1 MGTQNLTGEMFAQMV
16 QNGAANLRNNAQTVN
31 DLNVF
36 PIPDGDTGD
45 NMCRTI
51 EGGASVANTDADAP
65 VSEVCSKVAEGM
77 LLSARGNSGV
87 ILSQFFEGINLGMKD
102 VETADVKA
110 VAEAFRAGVKQ
121 AYSSVITPTEGTI
134 LTVMRE
140 ATDVAASKITEDS
153 TLEQFFKTY
162 IKEMYMSLDR
172 TPELLPVLKEA
183 GVIDSGGAGFSFI
196 IEGMYKALKGE
207 EITSDKVMT
216 TVSAEAL
223 VGNFDED
230 TEMEFGYCTE
240 ALVQLRSEK
249 TDVEAFTVDAL
260 IEYLES
266 IGGDSIVA
274 FKTGSKVKL
283 HVHTFTPDKV
293 MAYCLTFGEF
303 ITVKIENMSIQH
315 SETTVENRFERKEVK
330 STERKKFGVVAVAG
344 GDGLKEMFTSLGA
357 DAIVD
362 GQQTMNP
369 SSEDFIK
376 AFDAVNADT
385 IIVLPNNSNIVM
397 AAKQAGELYKD
408 SDIRVVE
415 STTIAEGYAA
425 LTMLDLSSEDIDVIT
440 DDLKMAIEGVTT
452 GLVTYAVRDTNQ
464 DGFEIKTND
473 WLGFSKKTILSV
485 EKDKVAAATA
495 LLDSID
501 KTGKEVI
508 IAIAG
513 KDATAEEL
521 TAVHDY
527 AAKNFPMVEFYEV
540 DGGQDIYS
548 FIFAV
553 E

>member
-1 MGTQNLTGEMFAQMV
+1 MGTQNLTGSMFAQMV
-16 QNGAANLRNNAQTVN
+16 QSGAANLRNNAQTVN

-51 EGGASVANTDADAP
+51 EGGASVAANDSDKP

-87 ILSQFFEGINLGMKD
+87 ILSQFFEGINLGMKN
-102 VETADVKA
+102 VETADVFA

-140 ATDVAASKITEDS
+140 ATDVAAEKINENS
-153 TLEQFFKTY
+153 TLEDFFKIY
-162 IKEMYMSLDR
+162 IKEMYLSLDR
-172 TPELLPVLKEA
+172 TPELLPVLREA

-207 EITSDKVMT
+207 EVTSDKVLT
-216 TVSAEAL
+216 TVSAD
-223 VGNFDED
+223 VVTGNFDED
-230 TEMEFGYCTE
+230 CEMEFGYCTE
-240 ALVQLRSEK
+240 ALVQLRTEK

-283 HVHTFTPDKV
+283 HVHTYTPDKV
-293 MAYCLTFGEF
+293 LAYCLTFGEF

-315 SETTVENRFERKEVK
+315 SETTVENRFERKEVV
-330 STERKKFGVVAVAG
+330 SNERKKFGVVAVAS

-362 GQQTMNP
+362 GQQTLNP
-369 SSEDFIK
+369 STEDFIK
-376 AFDAVNADT
+376 AFDEVNADT
-385 IIVLPNNSNIVM
+385 IIVLPNNSNIVL

-408 SDIRVVE
+408 SDIRVIE

-425 LTMLDLSSEDIDVIT
+425 LTMLDLTSEDIDVIT
-440 DDLKMAIEGVTT
+440 DDLKMAISGVTT

-464 DGFEIKTND
+464 DGFEIKTDD
-473 WLGFSKKTILSV
+473 WLGFSAKTILSV
-485 EKDKVAAATA
+485 EKDKVSAATA

-501 KTGKEVI
+501 KTDKEVI

-521 TAVHDY
+521 QAVHAY
-527 AAKNFPMVEFYEV
+527 ASANYPMIEFFEV

>member
-51 EGGASVANTDADAP
+51 EGGASVASVDENAP
-65 VSEVCSKVAEGM
+65 VSQVCSKVAEGM

-140 ATDVAASKITEDS
+140 ATDVAAEKINDNS
-153 TLEQFFKTY
+153 TLEDFFKSY
-162 IKEMYMSLDR
+162 IKEMYLSLDR

-207 EITSDKVMT
+207 EITTDKMMT
-216 TVSAEAL
+216 TVSAEA
-223 VGNFDED
+223 VTGNFDEN

-274 FKTGSKVKL
+274 FKTGTKVKL

-293 MAYCLTFGEF
+293 IAYCLTFGEF

-330 STERKKFGVVAVAG
+330 TNERKKFGVVAVAS

-376 AFDAVNADT
+376 AFDEVNADI

-397 AAKQAGELYKD
+397 AAKQAGELYKE
-408 SDIRVVE
+408 SDVRVIE

-425 LTMLDLSSEDIDVIT
+425 LTMLDLSSDDIDVIT
-440 DDLKMAIEGVTT
+440 EDLNMAIGGVTT

-473 WLGFSKKTILSV
+473 WLGFSKKTILAA
-485 EKDKVAAATA
+485 EKDKVSAATK

-521 TAVHDY
+521 AAVHDY
-527 AAKNFPMVEFYEV
+527 ASKNYPLVEFYEV

>member
-51 EGGASVANTDADAP
+51 EGGASVATVDSSQP

-140 ATDVAASKITEDS
+140 ATDVAASKITDNS
-153 TLEQFFKTY
+153 TLEEFFKIY
-162 IKEMYMSLDR
+162 IKEMYLSLDR

-207 EITSDKVMT
+207 EITSDKMMT
-216 TVSAEAL
+216 SVSAE
-223 VGNFDED
+223 VITGDFDE
-230 TEMEFGYCTE
+230 TSEMEVGYCTE

-274 FKTGSKVKL
+274 FKTGTKVKL

-293 MAYCLTFGEF
+293 IAYCLTFGEF

-315 SETTVENRFERKEVK
+315 SETTTQNRFERKEVVND
-330 STERKKFGVVAVAG
+330 ERKEFGVVAVAG
-344 GDGLKEMFTSLGA
+344 GDGLKEIFTSLGA

-369 SSEDFIK
+369 SSEDFIN
-376 AFDAVNADT
+376 AFDAINADT
-385 IIVLPNNSNIVM
+385 IFVLPNNSNIVM
-397 AAKQAGELYKD
+397 AAKQAGELYKN
-408 SDIRVVE
+408 SEVIVIE

-425 LTMLDLSSEDIDVIT
+425 LTMLDLSSGDKDVIV
-440 DDLKMAIEGVTT
+440 DDLNMAISGVTT
-452 GLVTYAVRDTNQ
+452 GLVTYAVRDTSQ

-485 EKDKVAAATA
+485 ENNKVECAAK

-501 KTGKEVI
+501 KTDKEVI

-521 TAVHDY
+521 QAVHEY
-527 AAKNFPMVEFYEV
+527 ASKNYPTMEFYEV

>member
-1 MGTQNLTGEMFAQMV
+1 MGTQNLTGPMFAQMV
-16 QNGAANLRNNAQTVN
+16 QSGAANLRNNAQTVN

-51 EGGASVANTDADAP
+51 EGGVSVDSNSDQP

-87 ILSQFFEGINLGMKD
+87 ILSQFFEGINLGMKN
-102 VETADVKA
+102 VETANVFDVAKA
-110 VAEAFRAGVKQ
+110 FSAGVKQ

-140 ATDVAASKITEDS
+140 ASDVASQKITENS
-153 TLEQFFKTY
+153 TIEDFFKIY
-162 IKEMYMSLDR
+162 IKEMYLSLDR

-207 EITSDKVMT
+207 TITSDKMLT
-216 TVSAEAL
+216 SVSAG
-223 VGNFDED
+223 VITGDFDED
-230 TEMEFGYCTE
+230 SEMEFGYCTE

-249 TDVEAFTVDAL
+249 TDVEAFTVDSL

-274 FKTGSKVKL
+274 FKTGTKVKL

-330 STERKKFGVVAVAG
+330 SNERKKFGVVAVAS
-344 GDGLKEMFTSLGA
+344 GDGLKEMFISLGA

-362 GQQTMNP
+362 GQQTLNP
-369 SSEDFIK
+369 STEDFIK
-376 AFDAVNADT
+376 AFDDVNADT
-385 IIVLPNNSNIVM
+385 IIVLPNNSNIVL
-397 AAKQAGELYKD
+397 AAKQAAELYKD

-425 LTMLDLSSEDIDVIT
+425 LTMLDLTSEDIDVII
-440 DDLKMAIEGVTT
+440 DDLKMAIGGVTT

-464 DGFEIKTND
+464 DGFEIKKDN
-473 WLGFSKKTILSV
+473 WLGISKKTILSV
-485 EKDKVAAATA
+485 EEDKVSAAKA
-495 LLDSID
+495 LLDAVD
-501 KTGKEVI
+501 KTDKEVI

-521 TAVHDY
+521 QAVHAY
-527 AAKNFPMVEFYEV
+527 AAEKYPMIEFYEV

>member
-1 MGTQNLTGEMFAQMV
+1 MGTQSLTGEMFAQMV

-51 EGGASVANTDADAP
+51 EGGASVAQAESEET

-87 ILSQFFEGINLGMKD
+87 ILSQFFEGINLGMKN

-110 VAEAFRAGVKQ
+110 VADAFAAGVKQ

-140 ATDVAASKITEDS
+140 ATEVAASKITEGT
-153 TLEQFFKTY
+153 TLERFFKDY
-162 IKEMYMSLDR
+162 IKEMYLSLDR

-207 EITSDKVMT
+207 KISTDGALKPSDSPAVI
-216 TVSAEAL
+216 
-223 VGNFDED
+223 GNFDEN

-240 ALVQLRSEK
+240 ALVQLRTAK
-249 TDVEAFTVDAL
+249 TDVESFDVNTL
-260 IEYLES
+260 ISYLES

-274 FKTGSKVKL
+274 FKTGSRVKL

-293 MAYCLTFGEF
+293 LKYCLGIGEF

-315 SETTVENRFERKEVK
+315 SETSIENRFERKEII
-330 STERKKFGVVAVAG
+330 SDERKDFGVVAVAN

-362 GQQTMNP
+362 GQQTLNP
-369 SSEDFIK
+369 STEDFIN
-376 AFDAVNADT
+376 AFDKVNADK
-385 IIVLPNNSNIVM
+385 IIVLPNNSNILL
-397 AAKQAGELYKD
+397 AAKQAGELYTD
-408 SDIRVVE
+408 SEVYVVD

-425 LTMLDLSSEDIDVIT
+425 LTMLDLTSGDIDTIIQE
-440 DDLKMAIEGVTT
+440 LQGAIGAVTT
-452 GLVTYAVRDTNQ
+452 GLVTYAVRDTSQ
-464 DGFEIKTND
+464 DGFEISKND
-473 WLGFSKKTILSV
+473 WLGLSKKTILSV
-485 EKDKVAAATA
+485 EKDKVAAAA
-495 LLDSID
+495 KLLDAID

-513 KDATAEEL
+513 KDTTAEEL
-521 TAVHDY
+521 SELHKY
-527 AAKNFPMVEFYEV
+527 AAEHYPLIEFYEV

>member
-1 MGTQNLTGEMFAQMV
+1 MGTQSLTGEMFAHMV

-51 EGGASVANTDADAP
+51 EGGASVARAQGDSP
-65 VSEVCSKVAEGM
+65 VSEVCSRVAEGM

-87 ILSQFFEGINLGMKD
+87 ILSQFFEGINLGMRD

-140 ATDVAASKITEDS
+140 ATDAACAKLNDGT
-153 TLEQFFKTY
+153 TLEQFFKSY
-162 IKEMYMSLDR
+162 IKEMYLSLDR

-207 EITSDKVMT
+207 EIASDQVLT
-216 TVSAEAL
+216 TVSAEPL
-223 VGNFDED
+223 TDIFDES
-230 TEMEFGYCTE
+230 TPMEFGYCTE

-249 TDVEAFTVDAL
+249 TDVEAFDVNTL
-260 IEYLES
+260 ISYLTS

-274 FKTGSKVKL
+274 FKTGTRVKL

-293 MAYCLTFGEF
+293 LAYCLTLGEF
-303 ITVKIENMSIQH
+303 VTVKIENMSIQH
-315 SETTVENRFERKEVK
+315 SETTVENRFVRKEAISDERK
-330 STERKKFGVVAVAG
+330 SFGVVAVAG
-344 GDGLKEMFTSLGA
+344 GEGLKEMFTSLGA

-362 GQQTMNP
+362 GQQTLNP
-369 SSEDFIK
+369 STEDFIN
-376 AFDAVNADT
+376 AFDAVNADK
-385 IIVLPNNSNIVM
+385 IIVLPNNSNILL
-397 AAKQAGELYKD
+397 AANQAAELYTN
-408 SDIRVVE
+408 SQVYVVE

-425 LTMLDLSSEDIDVIT
+425 LTMLDLSSGDINIIIDE
-440 DDLKMAIEGVTT
+440 LKTAIASVTT
-452 GLVTYAVRDTNQ
+452 GLVTYAVRSTSQ
-464 DGFEIKTND
+464 DGFEISKDD

-485 EKDKVAAATA
+485 EKDKVTAAER

-501 KTGKEVI
+501 KTDKEVI

-513 KDATAEEL
+513 KDTTAEEL
-521 TAVHDY
+521 AQLHRY
-527 AAKNFPMVEFYEV
+527 ASENYPLIEFFEV

>member
-1 MGTQNLTGEMFAQMV
+1 MGTQNLTGPMFAQMV
-16 QNGAANLRNNAQTVN
+16 QSGAANLRNNAQTVN

-51 EGGASVANTDADAP
+51 EGGASVDSSDNKP

-87 ILSQFFEGINLGMKD
+87 ILSQFFEGINLGMKN
-102 VETADVKA
+102 VETANVFD
-110 VAEAFRAGVKQ
+110 VAEAFKAGVKQ

-140 ATDVAASKITEDS
+140 ASEVASEKITENS
-153 TLEQFFKTY
+153 TIEDFFKIY
-162 IKEMYMSLDR
+162 IKEMYISLDR

-207 EITSDKVMT
+207 TITSDKMLT
-216 TVSAEAL
+216 SVSAET
-223 VGNFDED
+223 VTGNFDED
-230 TEMEFGYCTE
+230 SEMEFGYCTE

-274 FKTGSKVKL
+274 FKTGTKVKL

-330 STERKKFGVVAVAG
+330 SDERKKFGVVAVAS

-362 GQQTMNP
+362 GQQTLNP
-369 SSEDFIK
+369 STEDFIK
-376 AFDAVNADT
+376 AFDDVNADT
-385 IIVLPNNSNIVM
+385 IIVLPNNSNIVL
-397 AAKQAGELYKD
+397 AAKQAAELYKD

-425 LTMLDLSSEDIDVIT
+425 LTMLDLTSEDIDVIT

-464 DGFEIKTND
+464 DGFEIKKDN

-485 EKDKVAAATA
+485 EEDKVSAAKA
-495 LLDSID
+495 LLDAID
-501 KTGKEVI
+501 KTDKEVI

-521 TAVHDY
+521 QAVHSY
-527 AAKNFPMVEFYEV
+527 ASEKYPMIEFYEV

>member
-1 MGTQNLTGEMFAQMV
+1 MGTQSLTGEMFAQMV

-51 EGGASVANTDADAP
+51 EGGASVVSVEGDKP

-140 ATDVAASKITEDS
+140 ATDVAASKITENS
-153 TLEQFFKTY
+153 TLEEFFKTY
-162 IKEMYMSLDR
+162 IKEMYLSLDR

-207 EITSDKVMT
+207 EITSDKVVT
-216 TVSAEAL
+216 TVSAEA
-223 VGNFDED
+223 VTGNFDED

-240 ALVQLRSEK
+240 ALVQLRTEK

-293 MAYCLTFGEF
+293 LAYCLTFGEF

-315 SETTVENRFERKEVK
+315 SETTVENRFERKEVV
-330 STERKKFGVVAVAG
+330 SNDRKKFGVVAVAS
-344 GDGLKEMFTSLGA
+344 GDGIKEMFTSLGA

-362 GQQTMNP
+362 GQQTLNP
-369 SSEDFIK
+369 STEDFIK

-385 IIVLPNNSNIVM
+385 IIVLPNNSNILL

-425 LTMLDLSSEDIDVIT
+425 LTMLDLTSEDIDVIV
-440 DDLKMAIEGVTT
+440 DDLKMAISGVTT
-452 GLVTYAVRDTNQ
+452 GLVTYAVRDTSQ
-464 DGFEIKTND
+464 DGFDIKKDD

-485 EKDKVAAATA
+485 EKSKVDAATA

-527 AAKNFPMVEFYEV
+527 ASKNYPMVEFFEV

>member
-51 EGGASVANTDADAP
+51 EGGASVASAEENAP

-140 ATDVAASKITEDS
+140 ATDVAAEKITEDS

-162 IKEMYMSLDR
+162 IKEMYLSLDR

-207 EITSDKVMT
+207 EITSDKIMT
-216 TVSAEAL
+216 TVSAEA
-223 VGNFDED
+223 VTGNFDVD

-274 FKTGSKVKL
+274 FKTGTKVKL

-293 MAYCLTFGEF
+293 LAYCLTFGEF

-315 SETTVENRFERKEVK
+315 SETTVENRFERKEVVNN
-330 STERKKFGVVAVAG
+330 ERKKFGVVAVAS

-385 IIVLPNNSNIVM
+385 ILVLPNNSNIVM

-408 SDIRVVE
+408 SDVRVVE

-425 LTMLDLSSEDIDVIT
+425 LTMLDLSSDDIDVIT

-485 EKDKVAAATA
+485 EESKVDCACK

-521 TAVHDY
+521 AAVH
-527 AAKNFPMVEFYEV
+527 AHAEKNYPLVEFYEV

>member
-51 EGGASVANTDADAP
+51 EGGASVANAEGDVP

-102 VETADVKA
+102 FETADVKA

-153 TLEQFFKTY
+153 TLEQFFKAY
-162 IKEMYMSLDR
+162 IKEMYLSLDR

-207 EITSDKVMT
+207 EITSDKMIT
-216 TVSAEAL
+216 TVSAEAPI
-223 VGNFDED
+223 GNFDEN

-249 TDVEAFTVDAL
+249 TDVEAFSVDAL

-274 FKTGSKVKL
+274 FKTGTKVKL

-293 MAYCLTFGEF
+293 LAFCLTFGEF

-315 SETTVENRFERKEVK
+315 SETTVENRFERKEVV
-330 STERKKFGVVAVAG
+330 SNERKKFGVVAVAS

-385 IIVLPNNSNIVM
+385 IIVLPNNSNILL

-425 LTMLDLSSEDIDVIT
+425 LTMLDLTSEDIDVII
-440 DDLKMAIEGVTT
+440 DDLKMAIGGVTT
-452 GLVTYAVRDTNQ
+452 GLVTYAVRDTSQ
-464 DGFEIKTND
+464 DGFEIKKDD

-485 EKDKVAAATA
+485 EKDKVSAATA

-521 TAVHDY
+521 SAVHEY
-527 AAKNFPMVEFYEV
+527 ASKNFPLVEFYEV

>member
-51 EGGASVANTDADAP
+51 EGGASVASVEENAP

-87 ILSQFFEGINLGMKD
+87 ILSQFFEGINLGMKN

-140 ATDVAASKITEDS
+140 ATDVAAEKITEKS
-153 TLEQFFKTY
+153 TLEEFFKTY
-162 IKEMYMSLDR
+162 IKEMYLSLDR
-172 TPELLPVLKEA
+172 TPELLPVLKDA

-207 EITSDKVMT
+207 EITTDKVMT
-216 TVSAEAL
+216 TVSAET
-223 VGNFDED
+223 VMGNFDEN

-274 FKTGSKVKL
+274 FKTGTKVKL

-293 MAYCLTFGEF
+293 MAYCLKFGEF

-330 STERKKFGVVAVAG
+330 NNERKKFGVVAVAG

-397 AAKQAGELYKD
+397 AAKQAGELYKN

-425 LTMLDLSSEDIDVIT
+425 LTMLDLSSDDIDVIT

-485 EKDKVAAATA
+485 EEDKVQCACK

-521 TAVHDY
+521 AAVHEY
-527 AAKNFPMVEFYEV
+527 AAKNYPLVEFYEV

>member
-51 EGGASVANTDADAP
+51 EGGASVASADENVP

-87 ILSQFFEGINLGMKD
+87 ILSQFFEGFNLGMKD

-110 VAEAFRAGVKQ
+110 VAEAFRTGVKQ

-140 ATDVAASKITEDS
+140 ATDVAAEQITEES
-153 TLEQFFKTY
+153 TLEDFFKSY
-162 IKEMYMSLDR
+162 IKEMYLSLDR

-196 IEGMYKALKGE
+196 IEGMFKALKGE
-207 EITSDKVMT
+207 KITSDSVVT
-216 TVSAEAL
+216 TVSAET
-223 VGNFDED
+223 VMGNFDENS
-230 TEMEFGYCTE
+230 EMEFGYCTE

-249 TDVEAFTVDAL
+249 TDVDAFTVEPL

-274 FKTGSKVKL
+274 FKTGTKVKL
-283 HVHTFTPDKV
+283 HVHTYTPDKV

-315 SETTVENRFERKEVK
+315 SETTVENRFERKEVVNN
-330 STERKKFGVVAVAG
+330 ERKKFGVVAVAS

-376 AFDAVNADT
+376 AFDDVNADT
-385 IIVLPNNSNIVM
+385 IIVLPNNSNIVL
-397 AAKQAGELYKD
+397 AAKQAAGLYKD
-408 SDIRVVE
+408 SDVRVVE

-425 LTMLDLSSEDIDVIT
+425 LTMLDLSSEDIDAIT
-440 DDLKMAIEGVTT
+440 DDLNMAIEGVTT

-485 EKDKVAAATA
+485 EKDKVEASTK

-521 TAVHDY
+521 QAVHNY
-527 AAKNFPMVEFYEV
+527 ASQNYPLMEFYEV

>member
-51 EGGASVANTDADAP
+51 EGGASVANAEGDVP

-102 VETADVKA
+102 FETADVKA

-153 TLEQFFKTY
+153 TLEQFFKAY
-162 IKEMYMSLDR
+162 IKEMYLSLDR

-207 EITSDKVMT
+207 EITSDKVVT
-216 TVSAEAL
+216 TVSAEA
-223 VGNFDED
+223 VTGNFDEN

-249 TDVEAFTVDAL
+249 TDVEAFSVDAL

-274 FKTGSKVKL
+274 FKTGTKVKL

-293 MAYCLTFGEF
+293 LAFCLTFGEF

-315 SETTVENRFERKEVK
+315 SETTAQNRFERKEVV
-330 STERKKFGVVAVAG
+330 SNERKKFGVVAVASG
-344 GDGLKEMFTSLGA
+344 EGLKEMFTSLGA

-385 IIVLPNNSNIVM
+385 IIVLPNNSNILL

-425 LTMLDLSSEDIDVIT
+425 LTMLDLTSEDIDVII
-440 DDLKMAIEGVTT
+440 DDLKMAIGGVTT
-452 GLVTYAVRDTNQ
+452 GLVTYAVRDTSQ
-464 DGFEIKTND
+464 DGFEIKKDD

-485 EKDKVAAATA
+485 EKDKVSAATA

-521 TAVHDY
+521 SAVHEY
-527 AAKNFPMVEFYEV
+527 ASKNFPLVEFYEV

>member
-1 MGTQNLTGEMFAQMV
+1 
-16 QNGAANLRNNAQTVN
+16 
-31 DLNVF
+31 
-36 PIPDGDTGD
+36 
-45 NMCRTI
+45 
-51 EGGASVANTDADAP
+51 
-65 VSEVCSKVAEGM
+65 
-77 LLSARGNSGV
+77 
-87 ILSQFFEGINLGMKD
+87 
-102 VETADVKA
+102 
-110 VAEAFRAGVKQ
+110 
-121 AYSSVITPTEGTI
+121 
-134 LTVMRE
+134 
-140 ATDVAASKITEDS
+140 
-153 TLEQFFKTY
+153 
-162 IKEMYMSLDR
+162 
-172 TPELLPVLKEA
+172 LKEA

-207 EITSDKVMT
+207 EITSDKMIT
-216 TVSAEAL
+216 TVSAEAPI
-223 VGNFDED
+223 GNFDEN

-249 TDVEAFTVDAL
+249 TDVEAFSVDAL

-274 FKTGSKVKL
+274 FKTGTKVKL

-293 MAYCLTFGEF
+293 LAFCLTFGEF

-315 SETTVENRFERKEVK
+315 SETTAQNRFERKEVV
-330 STERKKFGVVAVAG
+330 SNERKKFGVVAVASG
-344 GDGLKEMFTSLGA
+344 EGLKEMFTSLGA

-385 IIVLPNNSNIVM
+385 IIVLPNNSNILL

-425 LTMLDLSSEDIDVIT
+425 LTMLDLTSEDIDVII
-440 DDLKMAIEGVTT
+440 DDLKMAIGGVTT
-452 GLVTYAVRDTNQ
+452 GLVTYAVRDTSQ
-464 DGFEIKTND
+464 DGFEIKKDD

-485 EKDKVAAATA
+485 EKDKVSAATA

-521 TAVHDY
+521 SAVHEY
-527 AAKNFPMVEFYEV
+527 ASKNFPLVEFYEV

>member
-1 MGTQNLTGEMFAQMV
+1 MGTQSLTGEMFAQMV

-51 EGGASVANTDADAP
+51 EGGASVVSVEGDKP

-140 ATDVAASKITEDS
+140 ATDVAASKITENS
-153 TLEQFFKTY
+153 TLEEFFKTY
-162 IKEMYMSLDR
+162 IKEMYLSLDR

-207 EITSDKVMT
+207 EITTDKVVT
-216 TVSAEAL
+216 TVSAEA
-223 VGNFDED
+223 VTGNFDED

-240 ALVQLRSEK
+240 ALVQLRTEK

-293 MAYCLTFGEF
+293 LAYCLTFGEF

-315 SETTVENRFERKEVK
+315 SETTVENRFERKEVV
-330 STERKKFGVVAVAG
+330 SNDRKKFGVVAVAS
-344 GDGLKEMFTSLGA
+344 GDGIKEMFTSLGA

-362 GQQTMNP
+362 GQQTLNP
-369 SSEDFIK
+369 STEDFIK

-385 IIVLPNNSNIVM
+385 IIVLPNNSNILL

-425 LTMLDLSSEDIDVIT
+425 LTMLDLTSEDIDVIV
-440 DDLKMAIEGVTT
+440 DDLKMAISGVTT
-452 GLVTYAVRDTNQ
+452 GLVTYAVRDTSQ
-464 DGFEIKTND
+464 DGFDIKKDD

-485 EKDKVAAATA
+485 EKSKVDAATA

-527 AAKNFPMVEFYEV
+527 ASKNYPMVEFFEV

>member
-1 MGTQNLTGEMFAQMV
+1 MGTQSLTGEMFAQMV

-51 EGGASVANTDADAP
+51 EGGASVVSVEGDKP

-140 ATDVAASKITEDS
+140 ATDVAASKITENS
-153 TLEQFFKTY
+153 TLEEFFKTY
-162 IKEMYMSLDR
+162 IKEMYLSLDR

-207 EITSDKVMT
+207 EITSDKVVT
-216 TVSAEAL
+216 TVSAEA
-223 VGNFDED
+223 VTGNFDED

-240 ALVQLRSEK
+240 ALVQLRTEK

-293 MAYCLTFGEF
+293 LAYCLTFGEF

-315 SETTVENRFERKEVK
+315 SETTVENRFERKEVV
-330 STERKKFGVVAVAG
+330 SNDRKKFGVVAVAS
-344 GDGLKEMFTSLGA
+344 GDGIKEMFTSLGA

-362 GQQTMNP
+362 GQQTLNP
-369 SSEDFIK
+369 STEDFIK

-385 IIVLPNNSNIVM
+385 IIVLPNNSNILL
-397 AAKQAGELYKD
+397 AAKQASELYKD

-425 LTMLDLSSEDIDVIT
+425 LTMLDLTSEDIDVIV
-440 DDLKMAIEGVTT
+440 DDLKMAISGVTT
-452 GLVTYAVRDTNQ
+452 GLVTYAVRDTSQ
-464 DGFEIKTND
+464 DGFDIKKDD

-485 EKDKVAAATA
+485 EKSKVDAATA

-527 AAKNFPMVEFYEV
+527 ASKNYPMVEFFEV

>member
-51 EGGASVANTDADAP
+51 EGGASVANVQANEP

-140 ATDVAASKITEDS
+140 ATDVAASKITENS
-153 TLEQFFKTY
+153 TLEEFFKTY
-162 IKEMYMSLDR
+162 IKEMYLSLDR

-216 TVSAEAL
+216 TISAEA
-223 VGNFDED
+223 VTGNFDED

-240 ALVQLRSEK
+240 ALVQLRTEK
-249 TDVEAFTVDAL
+249 TDVDAFTVDAL
-260 IEYLES
+260 IEHLES

-293 MAYCLTFGEF
+293 LAYCLTFGEF

-315 SETTVENRFERKEVK
+315 SETTVENRFERKEVVNN
-330 STERKKFGVVAVAG
+330 ERKKFGVVAVAS
-344 GDGLKEMFTSLGA
+344 GDGIKEMFTSLGA

-362 GQQTMNP
+362 GQQTLNP
-369 SSEDFIK
+369 STEDFIK

-385 IIVLPNNSNIVM
+385 IIVLPNNSNILL

-408 SDIRVVE
+408 SDIHVVE

-425 LTMLDLSSEDIDVIT
+425 LTMLDLTSDDVDVII
-440 DDLKMAIEGVTT
+440 DDLKMAISGVTT
-452 GLVTYAVRDTNQ
+452 GLVTYAVRDTSQ
-464 DGFEIKTND
+464 DGFEIKKDD
-473 WLGFSKKTILSV
+473 WLGFSQKTILSV
-485 EKDKVAAATA
+485 EKDKVSAAIA

-527 AAKNFPMVEFYEV
+527 ASKNYPMVEFFEV

>member
-1 MGTQNLTGEMFAQMV
+1 MGTQNLTGPMFAQMV
-16 QNGAANLRNNAQTVN
+16 QSGAANLRNNAQTVN

-51 EGGASVANTDADAP
+51 EGGVSVESNGDQP

-87 ILSQFFEGINLGMKD
+87 ILSQFFEGINLGMKN
-102 VETADVKA
+102 VETANVIDVAKA
-110 VAEAFRAGVKQ
+110 FSAGVKQ

-140 ATDVAASKITEDS
+140 ASDVASQKITENS
-153 TLEQFFKTY
+153 TLEDFFKIY
-162 IKEMYMSLDR
+162 IEEMYLSLDR

-207 EITSDKVMT
+207 TITSDKMLT
-216 TVSAEAL
+216 SISAET
-223 VGNFDED
+223 VTGNFDED
-230 TEMEFGYCTE
+230 CEMEFGYCTE

-274 FKTGSKVKL
+274 FKTGTKVKL

-293 MAYCLTFGEF
+293 IAYCLTFGEF

-330 STERKKFGVVAVAG
+330 SDECKKFGVVAVAS

-362 GQQTMNP
+362 GQQTLNP
-369 SSEDFIK
+369 STEDFIK
-376 AFDAVNADT
+376 AFDEVNADT
-385 IIVLPNNSNIVM
+385 IIVLPNNSNIVL
-397 AAKQAGELYKD
+397 AAKQAAELYKD

-425 LTMLDLSSEDIDVIT
+425 LTMLDLTSEDIDVIT
-440 DDLKMAIEGVTT
+440 DDLKMAIDGVTT

-464 DGFEIKTND
+464 DGFEIKKDN
-473 WLGFSKKTILSV
+473 WLGISKKTILSV
-485 EKDKVAAATA
+485 EEDKVSAAKA
-495 LLDSID
+495 LLDAVD
-501 KTGKEVI
+501 KTDKEVI

-521 TAVHDY
+521 QAVHAY
-527 AAKNFPMVEFYEV
+527 ASEKYPMIEFYEV

>member
-51 EGGASVANTDADAP
+51 EGGASVASVEENAP

-140 ATDVAASKITEDS
+140 ATDVAAEKITDKS
-153 TLEQFFKTY
+153 TLEEFFKTY
-162 IKEMYMSLDR
+162 IKEMYLSLDR

-207 EITSDKVMT
+207 EITTDKVVT
-216 TVSAEAL
+216 TVSAET
-223 VGNFDED
+223 VMGNFDED

-274 FKTGSKVKL
+274 FKTGTKVKL

-293 MAYCLTFGEF
+293 LAYCLTFGEF

-330 STERKKFGVVAVAG
+330 TNERKKFGVVAVAS

-369 SSEDFIK
+369 SSEDFIN

-385 IIVLPNNSNIVM
+385 IFVLPNNSNIVM

-408 SDIRVVE
+408 SDVRVVE

-425 LTMLDLSSEDIDVIT
+425 LTMLDLSSDDADVIV
-440 DDLKMAIEGVTT
+440 DDLKMAISGVTT

-485 EKDKVAAATA
+485 EEDKVQCACK

-521 TAVHDY
+521 AAVHDH
-527 AAKNFPMVEFYEV
+527 AAKNYPLVEFYEV